1 MKKTELW
8 RIIAAIISACY
19 IVYMW
24 TEKDIASIYATMPQE
39 QIVPMVA
46 TTIAV
51 AVGKIALVAIGVIL
65 LKWIMKK
72 MKKR

>member
-1 MKKTELW
+1 MKKTKPW
-8 RIIAAIISACY
+8 SIIAALISACY

-39 QIVPMVA
+39 QILPMVA

-51 AVGKIALVAIGVIL
+51 AVGKIALLAFGVIF
-65 LKWIMKK
+65 LKWLMKK
-72 MKKR
+72 LKNR